1 MLATRP
7 CYLACCLARC
17 RAMNACFFL
26 SDSVMPPVPKSLLG
40 AALTALATS
49 LASGAFVGGDA
60 TALHCGGSVA
70 AATGIGFETA
80 GGLIP
85 ATSIDGRA
93 GVAAGDAVVP
103 PARSRASISCLLRS
117 PVDIVGGDSPDA
129 STATSTAVAAAVV
142 GPSFAL
148 ACRLANSA
156 ASASCLA

>member
-1 MLATRP
+1 
-7 CYLACCLARC
+7 
-17 RAMNACFFL
+17 MNACFFL

-49 LASGAFVGGDA
+49 LASGAFVGGGT

-70 AATGIGFETA
+70 EATGIGFETV
-80 GGLIP
+80 GGLVP

-93 GVAAGDAVVP
+93 GVAAGNAIVP
-103 PARSRASISCLLRS
+103 PARSRASISCFFRS
-117 PVDIVGGDSPDA
+117 PVEIFGGNSPDG
-129 STATSTAVAAAVV
+129 STATFTAVTAAVI

-156 ASASCLA
+156 ASARCLA